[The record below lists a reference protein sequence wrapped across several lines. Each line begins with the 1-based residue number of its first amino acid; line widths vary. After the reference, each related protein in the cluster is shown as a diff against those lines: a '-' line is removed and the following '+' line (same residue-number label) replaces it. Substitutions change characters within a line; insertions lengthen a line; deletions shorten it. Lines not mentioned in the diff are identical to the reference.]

1 MPNTLQLIAS
11 STVTGATAASIDF
24 TSIPSTYTDLVV
36 KYSLRANATDGAD
49 AYDMILTLNTTSTI
63 TSKVIRG
70 SGTTVN
76 FNSIT
81 DRILRAIVV
90 SNWTTSTFSN
100 GELYIPN
107 YASSNNKSWSND
119 SVTENNA
126 TGADRSLTAGVTS
139 ITAAITTVKLAA
151 NNASLVQ
158 YSTAYLYGV
167 KNA

>member
-1 MPNTLQLIAS
+1 MPNTFELIAS

-24 TSIPSTYTDLVV
+24 TSIPGTYTDLII
-36 KYSLRANATDGAD
+36 KYSLRANNTDGAD

-70 SGTTVN
+70 NGSTASS
-76 FNSIT
+76 NSIT
-81 DRILRAIVV
+81 DRILRAVNV
-90 SNWTTSTFSN
+90 SNWTASTFSN

-107 YASSNNKSWSND
+107 YTLSSNKSWSND

-126 TGADRSLTAGVTS
+126 TGADMSLTAGLTS
-139 ITAAITTVKLAA
+139 ISAAITTIKLAA
-151 NNASLVQ
+151 NNASLVTN
-158 YSTAYLYGV
+158 STAYLYGV